1 METKTLVFEA
11 FDTLFFREARPMESI
26 GAKPLAGRFPPPPRT
41 VAGAVRALAGEA
53 LKVDWRAYRNGDPSQ
68 AEIEKLIGKAKTD
81 GLGRLALTG
90 PYPVRN
96 GERLYPA
103 PLSLLAKPDGGYVRL
118 KPGKP
123 MDCDLGD
130 RVRLPELE
138 EAAPGAK
145 PLENVWLTAKDMNA
159 VLSGR
164 FPKNPIRAGEL
175 FDDESRLGIALNHD
189 RRSVEEGLLYQ
200 TVHAR
205 PREGTGFGVD
215 VAGLPDGIGAGVI
228 RLGGEGR
235 YARVS
240 SGRTPDTLKSCK
252 PEGWSGVL
260 LVLLTAARSEEGCW
274 HPPGFA
280 RMTDED
286 SGAAVWRGCIEDIK
300 LTIVSS
306 VIGKPV
312 REGGWDLANH
322 QSRPAAALVP
332 AGSVF
337 FCTVADGDAAKAVE
351 ALQGRKIGRE
361 TEWGRGELAV
371 GYWKGE

>member
-1 METKTLVFEA
+1 METKTLIFEA

-53 LKVDWRAYRNGDPSQ
+53 RGVDWQAYRKGEASQ
-68 AEIEKLIGKAKTD
+68 AKIEALIGKAKSD
-81 GLGRLALTG
+81 GLGALSLTG

-96 GERLYPA
+96 RSERLYPA
-103 PLSLLAKPDGGYVRL
+103 PLSLLAKPDDRYVRL

-123 MDCDLGD
+123 LDCDLGR

-138 EAAPGAK
+138 DAAPGAK
-145 PLENVWLTAKDMNA
+145 PLENVWLTAEDMSA

-164 FPKNPIRAGEL
+164 FPENPIRAGEL
-175 FDDESRLGIALNHD
+175 FDAEGRLGIALD
-189 RRSVEEGLLYQ
+189 YGRRSVEEGLLYQ

-205 PREGTGFGVD
+205 PREGVGIGID

-240 SGRTPDTLKSCK
+240 PGRTPGRLKSCQFD
-252 PEGWSGVL
+252 GWNGVL
-260 LVLLTAARSEEGCW
+260 LILLTAARFDEGCW
-274 HPPGFA
+274 HPRGFEQV
-280 RMTDED
+280 TDED
-286 SGAAVWRGCIEDIK
+286 SGAAVWRGCIEGVK

-322 QSRPAAALVP
+322 QSRPAATLVP

-337 FCTVADGDAAKAVE
+337 FCTVAGDAAKAVE